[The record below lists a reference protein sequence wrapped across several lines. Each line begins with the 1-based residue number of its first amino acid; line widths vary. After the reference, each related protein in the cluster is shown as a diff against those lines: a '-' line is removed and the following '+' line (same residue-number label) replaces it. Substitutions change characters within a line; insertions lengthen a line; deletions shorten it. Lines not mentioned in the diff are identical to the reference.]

1 MSLPDSW
8 IGRQD
13 FKSISTFRSVSC
25 VIRIYLHLVSM
36 AECHKCL
43 IKRQKKQNSGRRKNH
58 KFKEKYPKFITET
71 GIV

>member
-25 VIRIYLHLVSM
+25 VIRIIYTW
-36 AECHKCL
+36 CL
-43 IKRQKKQNSGRRKNH
+43 WQSATNALLKQNSGRRKNH
-58 KFKEKYPKFITET
+58 KFKKKYPKFISET